1 MSNRQKIV
9 RYLSLAMLLFCFR
22 AGWAHQPDLSSLMI
36 YEQNGKSILLIKSSL
51 TAFEQEIIYLY
62 GKDSYKTPQEFQQL
76 VIKHFQKN
84 CLITIND
91 ETIQFASPQV
101 ILGHETTVVAELSNR
116 PKTIKSVYLKN
127 TMFKDMP
134 NNICEVILTLNN
146 LSQKQ
151 FILGSNLYLD
161 VKMNVE
167 NGRWTN
173 AETGTDLYKK
183 PAFILLGILLV
194 IVSLI
199 IIRAIIQFVSSA
211 SFEYLFFHLLK
222 QRR

>member
-1 MSNRQKIV
+1 MFRS
-9 RYLSLAMLLFCFR
+9 LSLVLLLFCFR

-51 TAFEQEIIYLY
+51 TAFEQEIVYLY

-76 VIKHFQKN
+76 VTKHFQKN

-91 ETIQFASPQV
+91 ETIQFTSPQV

>member
-127 TMFKDMP
+127 TLFKDMP
-134 NNICEVILTLNN
+134 NNVCEVILTLNN
-146 LSQKQ
+146 LPQKQ

-161 VKMNVE
+161 AKLKVE
-167 NGRWTN
+167 NGRWLV

-199 IIRAIIQFVSSA
+199 IIRGIIQFVSSA
-211 SFEYLFFHLLK
+211 SFEYLFSHLLK

>member
-146 LSQKQ
+146 LPQKQ

-161 VKMNVE
+161 AKLKVE
-167 NGRWTN
+167 NGRWLV